1 MPVFFWL
8 GTRGKSGYPGA
19 RLTIVG
25 PARQVRRVPTD
36 QAFSSGPIHRINS
49 SPPENDMPDL
59 NVSRLTS
66 GDITTI
72 KTLIDRLSLDFYGL
86 VVGRSRR
93 LDRL

>member
-1 MPVFFWL
+1 
-8 GTRGKSGYPGA
+8 
-19 RLTIVG
+19 
-25 PARQVRRVPTD
+25 
-36 QAFSSGPIHRINS
+36 
-49 SPPENDMPDL
+49 MPDL